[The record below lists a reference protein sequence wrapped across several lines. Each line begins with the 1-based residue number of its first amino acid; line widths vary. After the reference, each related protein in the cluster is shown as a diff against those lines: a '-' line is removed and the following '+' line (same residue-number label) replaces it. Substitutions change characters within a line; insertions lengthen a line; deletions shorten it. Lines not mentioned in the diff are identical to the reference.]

1 MTSLSNY
8 CENMVSH
15 FATEAEFTQFFEEP
29 QIKAVI
35 DGEAR
40 EYLIDYWL
48 TEVATEIAALK
59 SLSLEE
65 NK

>member
-1 MTSLSNY
+1 
-8 CENMVSH
+8 MVSH
-15 FATEAEFTQFFEEP
+15 FATEAEFTQLLEEP

-48 TEVATEIAALK
+48 AEVATEIAALK

>member
-1 MTSLSNY
+1 
-8 CENMVSH
+8 MVSR
-15 FATEAEFTQFFEEP
+15 FSTEAELTQFLEEP

>member
-8 CENMVSH
+8 CENMVSR
-15 FATEAEFTQFFEEP
+15 FSTEAELTQFLEEP

-35 DGEAR
+35 DEEAS

>member
-1 MTSLSNY
+1 
-8 CENMVSH
+8 MVSQ
-15 FATEAEFTQFFEEP
+15 FATEAELTQFLEEP